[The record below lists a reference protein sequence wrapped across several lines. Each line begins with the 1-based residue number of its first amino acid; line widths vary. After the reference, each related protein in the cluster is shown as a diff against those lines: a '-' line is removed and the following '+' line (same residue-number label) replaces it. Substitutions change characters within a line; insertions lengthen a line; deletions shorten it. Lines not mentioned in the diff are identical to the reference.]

1 MRPLCYRD
9 NGKEEMRRGRIMT
22 VATVLGALALIAATG
37 AGAATPRQIY
47 ADYAD
52 NGRLDH
58 HYTKAELQSALN
70 DALIEGYGGASAGAM
85 GSAVQ
90 TALSRPTS
98 GALGARH
105 TKLASPAAPLAVAT
119 RSTLPFTGFDL
130 ALLAVGGGVLL
141 LVGGGLRHA
150 GHRA

>member
-1 MRPLCYRD
+1 
-9 NGKEEMRRGRIMT
+9 MT

-58 HYTKAELQSALN
+58 HYSKADLQAALN
-70 DALIEGYGGASAGAM
+70 DALIEGYGGTSG
-85 GSAVQ
+85 GSLAPAVQ

-105 TKLASPAAPLAVAT
+105 TKQASPAAPLAVAT
-119 RSTLPFTGFDL
+119 RSTLPFTGIDL
-130 ALLAVGGGVLL
+130 ALIAVGGALLL
-141 LVGGGLRHA
+141 LVGGGLRRA
-150 GHRA
+150 GHRT